1 MTDNM
6 TQFSDAVRVS
16 AYQRYG
22 RSFIHSDSESL
33 LSGSAYVDSVLGYSN
48 PGELETTLGAAV
60 NLLQGK
66 TVMATIVGAFNAHPA
81 KVNGDVTFVGFPA
94 GESIQTILTEVIS
107 TKKILIEMVCLSL
120 TQKGF
125 VRNATRILELSQI
138 DWAKEDSAPM
148 SLDSVKGFE
157 LFIGEFRHLGEAILG
172 VSDDGTLLASWRI
185 AKNRCLLIEFLNG
198 QLASFSLIAENRD
211 APDGASQLS
220 GKSFSHEKLQETL
233 KLQGVHKW
241 LQK

>member
-1 MTDNM
+1 MNSSMTLFN
-6 TQFSDAVRVS
+6 DAAQMS
-16 AYQRYG
+16 AYQNRGDYLL
-22 RSFIHSDSESL
+22 HSDGEIPS
-33 LSGSAYVDSVLGYSN
+33 SGLVYVDSALGYSN
-48 PGELETTLGAAV
+48 LDEFATSLGAL
-60 NLLQGK
+60 NLLK
-66 TVMATIVGAFNAHPA
+66 SKTIVETIQYTLKASPTDTI
-81 KVNGDVTFVGFPA
+81 VNTNLVLEGVGNVSLKKYI
-94 GESIQTILTEVIS
+94 ETIAIGMIFSRLVH
-107 TKKILIEMVCLSL
+107 
-120 TQKGF
+120 KGF
-125 VRNATRILELSQI
+125 ARNARRILELSQI
-138 DWAKEDSAPM
+138 DWAKEDSVPM

-211 APDGASQLS
+211 APDGELRLS